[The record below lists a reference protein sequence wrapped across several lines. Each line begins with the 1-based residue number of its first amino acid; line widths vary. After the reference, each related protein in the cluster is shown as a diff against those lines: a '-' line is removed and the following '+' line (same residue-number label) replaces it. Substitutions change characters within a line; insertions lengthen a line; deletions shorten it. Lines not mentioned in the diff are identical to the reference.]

1 MKNILIYPD
10 RRTFKIL
17 TEPEIQTAIEEWCLS
32 NPQRTGKEMFSVTP
46 FFADPGE
53 GVCGDPKIILI

>member
-10 RRTFKIL
+10 RKTFKIL
-17 TEPEIQTAIEEWCLS
+17 TESETQTAIEEWCLN
-32 NPQRTGKEMFSVTP
+32 NPHRTGKEVFSITP
-46 FFADPGE
+46 FIPEPGE